1 MRVARYLGR
10 GYRQV
15 KSSESVESAEGL
27 PRFVG
32 YEYIQTPISARHHL
46 LSLGHLNYQ
55 NPG

>member
-1 MRVARYLGR
+1 MRVARYIGR